1 MTGAANEGRG
11 ANAGRSVAIVG
22 GGIAGLTAAIAFA
35 RHGADVTLY
44 EQAPEFTEVGAG
56 LQVSP
61 NGARV
66 IDAIGLGPALDAVSI
81 HALAVEP
88 MDGLTG
94 RQITRFDLSGRSGPP
109 YRFVHR
115 AALIDVLA
123 AGAREAGATLI
134 TDARTEVAPEADIV
148 VAADGLHSVFRA
160 QLNGASEPFF
170 TGQVAWRAMVERVP
184 VAEVGPVARVWM
196 APGQHIV
203 TYPLPGDRLNI
214 VAVQERQE
222 WRAEGW
228 HHDADPL
235 ILRRAF
241 QGFSGRVTG
250 WLEHVERVME
260 WGLFRHPVAEK
271 WTDGQRLAVIG
282 DAAHPTLPFLAQGA
296 NLAMEDAWV
305 LAATLDEGPLA
316 ERLPAFQARR
326 RPRAVRAIA
335 AANANAVNYHRSGVM
350 RSASHLVLGG
360 IGRLAP
366 DWWLGRLSWLYDHD
380 VTAG

>member
-1 MTGAANEGRG
+1 MSDSG

-22 GGIAGLTAAIAFA
+22 GGISGLTAATAFA
-35 RHGADVTLY
+35 QRGAEVTLY
-44 EQAPEFTEVGAG
+44 EQAPAFTEVGAG

-66 IDAIGLGPALDAVSI
+66 IAALGLEQALDAVSI
-81 HALAVEP
+81 RAEAVEP

-94 RQITRFDLSGRSGPP
+94 HKITRFDLRGRAGPP

-123 AGAREAGATLI
+123 EAAQTAGATLV
-134 TDARTEVAPEADIV
+134 TDARTTEAPEADLV
-148 VAADGLHSVFRA
+148 VGADGLHSVFRA
-160 QLNGASEPFF
+160 RLNGEEKPFF
-170 TGQVAWRAMVERVP
+170 TGQVAWRAVVDRVP
-184 VAEVGPVARVWM
+184 LSEVGPVARVWM

-214 VAVQERQE
+214 VAVQERQD

-228 HHDADPL
+228 HHPADPL

-241 QGFSGRVTG
+241 HGFSGRITG
-250 WLEHVERVME
+250 WLERVETVME
-260 WGLFRHPVAEK
+260 WGLFRHPVATR
-271 WTDGQRLAVIG
+271 WHDRRGFALIG

-305 LAATLDEGPLA
+305 LAATLDAGQVSQKLPLY
-316 ERLPAFQARR
+316 QQRR
-326 RPRAVRAIA
+326 RDRVVRAIA
-335 AANANAVNYHRSGVM
+335 GANANAVNYHRGGLM
-350 RSASHLVLGG
+350 RAASHMVLGG
-360 IGRLAP
+360 VGRMVP
-366 DWWLGRLSWLYDHD
+366 NWWLGRLSWLYDYD
-380 VTAG
+380 VTADAG